1 LLNLT
6 TPSAKDLAFHRDTQ
20 DIRKYASSLG
30 SSKHNV
36 VEGAKG
42 YGWRGRLKSSPQYP
56 PELGPLLLSISHV
69 DLVRY
74 SKCKHI
80 TPNSSHFETIQVY
93 YCDWKYKYRH
103 DAEKVCA
110 SMFSTIRNLEIVE
123 EECLMCLKE
132 EVSTRTMMQ
141 SHDNSQVHG
150 HNTFQYSGHHQNR
163 HQGQPHAQIQQH
175 TQGKQSY
182 LSRENY

>member
-1 LLNLT
+1 LNLT

-123 EECLMCLKE
+123 KAMIILKFMATIRFNILVTIKIGIK
-132 EVSTRTMMQ
+132 VSPMLKFNSIRRANNRT
-141 SHDNSQVHG
+141 SAEK
-150 HNTFQYSGHHQNR
+150 T
-163 HQGQPHAQIQQH
+163 I
-175 TQGKQSY
+175 KI
-182 LSRENY
+182 